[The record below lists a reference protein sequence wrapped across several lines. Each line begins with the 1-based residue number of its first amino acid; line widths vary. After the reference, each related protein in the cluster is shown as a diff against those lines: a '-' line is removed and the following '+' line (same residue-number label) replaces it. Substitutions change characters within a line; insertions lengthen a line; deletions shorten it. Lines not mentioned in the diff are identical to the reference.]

1 MQLLGLILLLA
12 SSWYLWKLTSNFL
25 DEPTKKEL
33 TNSLNN
39 LKNKFSEGKQNFSKA
54 KISEAW
60 EKYKEE
66 GGALSNKEKKLVDF
80 FIITGLTKDISRI
93 DLIGIL
99 IGHLIFGVALTKLLD
114 WTWLKNLMS
123 EEDKTRMLKSYT
135 WKDLLVDG
143 AIVTVVLGIIFLII
157 SIFL

>member
-1 MQLLGLILLLA
+1 MA
-12 SSWYLWKLTSNFL
+12 
-25 DEPTKKEL
+25 
-33 TNSLNN
+33 
-39 LKNKFSEGKQNFSKA
+39 
-54 KISEAW
+54 
-60 EKYKEE
+60 
-66 GGALSNKEKKLVDF
+66 F
-80 FIITGLTKDISRI
+80 FIITSFSKNISRV

-99 IGHLIFGVALTKLLD
+99 IGHLIFGFALTQLLD

-123 EEDKTRMLKSYT
+123 EEDKTRLLKSYT

>member
-1 MQLLGLILLLA
+1 MYI
-12 SSWYLWKLTSNFL
+12 
-25 DEPTKKEL
+25 
-33 TNSLNN
+33 
-39 LKNKFSEGKQNFSKA
+39 
-54 KISEAW
+54 
-60 EKYKEE
+60 
-66 GGALSNKEKKLVDF
+66 
-80 FIITGLTKDISRI
+80 FIITSLTKDISKF

-99 IGHLIFGVALTKLLD
+99 IGHLIFGFALTQLLD

-157 SIFL
+157 STFL

>member
-1 MQLLGLILLLA
+1 V
-12 SSWYLWKLTSNFL
+12 
-25 DEPTKKEL
+25 E
-33 TNSLNN
+33 
-39 LKNKFSEGKQNFSKA
+39 
-54 KISEAW
+54 
-60 EKYKEE
+60 
-66 GGALSNKEKKLVDF
+66 V
-80 FIITGLTKDISRI
+80 FIITSFTKDISKI

-99 IGHLIFGVALTKLLD
+99 LGHIIFAIALTQLLD

-143 AIVTVVLGIIFLII
+143 AIVAVVLGIIFLII